1 MSQRPVVRR
10 GALLRLGTALM
21 LVLMMIVPAGAAP
34 LDPNGTFIDDDDSI
48 HEPSIEAIA
57 AVGVTLGCNP
67 PDNDLFCPRD
77 AVSRAEMATFLIRA
91 VELST
96 PVPTPTEPDAF
107 VDDDD
112 SVHEEN
118 IDKLAQLGVTR
129 GCNPPAN
136 DRFCPENPLTR
147 GQMAAFLTRAFG
159 YVDADPATDRFVD
172 DDTSVFEG
180 DIEALASAGVTVGC
194 NPPLNDRFCPGDPV
208 TRAQMATF
216 LTRALGLTPLAP
228 PSVEDAALVRP
239 AFLLDQPEDGPYV
252 ATLARYVPQGQDS
265 AERAVEELLAGLNAA
280 ETSQVPAFS
289 TAVPDG
295 TELLGLEIAGGV
307 ATVDLSDEF
316 DDGGGSA
323 SMFGRL
329 AQLTFT
335 LVPFDGIDE
344 VMLELE
350 GVPVDTFSSE
360 GIEIGDGLDA
370 AFFTDTGVMPE
381 KLPLSPA
388 WWEFVES
395 PFTVT
400 GYSRAFEATVNW
412 QLYDNDGALLVE
424 GFATTGS
431 SGPDFGPMTFEVTYT
446 VDRPQV
452 GELMVF
458 EYSAK
463 DGSVI
468 DLRETAL
475 WLMP

>member
-1 MSQRPVVRR
+1 MSKRPLVRR
-10 GALLRLGTALM
+10 SALLRLGTAFM
-21 LVLMMIVPAGAAP
+21 LVLMMMVPAGAQP
-34 LDPNGTFIDDDDSI
+34 LDPNGTFVDDDGSV
-48 HEPSIEAIA
+48 HEASIEAIA
-57 AVGVTLGCNP
+57 EAGVTRGCNP
-67 PDNDLFCPRD
+67 PVNDLFCPEEP
-77 AVSRAEMATFLIRA
+77 VSRAEMATFLIRA

-96 PVPTPTEPDAF
+96 PVPAPTDPDAF

-112 SVHEEN
+112 SVHEED
-118 IDKLAQLGVTR
+118 IDKLAELGVTR
-129 GCNPPAN
+129 GCNPPVN
-136 DRFCPENPLTR
+136 DRFCPEDSVTR
-147 GQMAAFLTRAFG
+147 GQMAAFLTRAFS
-159 YVDADPATDRFVD
+159 YTDSDPAADRFTD
-172 DDTSVFEG
+172 DDTSVFEA

-194 NPPLNDRFCPGDPV
+194 NPPVNDMYCPEDPV

-228 PSVEDAALVRP
+228 PSVDAAALVRP

-252 ATLARYVPQGQDS
+252 ATLARYVPAGSDTP
-265 AERAVEELLAGLNAA
+265 ERAVEEMLSGLNEP

-289 TAVPDG
+289 TAVPEG
-295 TELLGLEIAGGV
+295 SELLGLEIAGGV
-307 ATVDLSDEF
+307 ATVDLSGEF

-335 LVPFDGIDE
+335 LLPFDGVDE
-344 VMLELE
+344 VMMELE
-350 GVPVDTFSSE
+350 GVPVDSFSSE
-360 GIEIGDGLDA
+360 GIEIGDGLDV
-370 AFFTDTGVMPE
+370 AFFTDIGVIPE

-412 QLYDNDGALLVE
+412 QLYDNDGALIAE
-424 GFATTGS
+424 GFETTGS
-431 SGPDFGPMTFEVTYT
+431 SGPDFGPMTFEVSYT

-458 EYSAK
+458 EYSAR

-468 DLRETAL
+468 DLRETVL

>member
-1 MSQRPVVRR
+1 MSKRPFVRR
-10 GALLRLGTALM
+10 GALLRLGTAFL
-21 LVLMMIVPAGAAP
+21 LVLMMIVPAGAQP
-34 LDPNGTFIDDDDSI
+34 LDPIGTFLDDDDSV
-48 HEPSIEAIA
+48 HQASIEAIA
-57 AVGVTLGCNP
+57 EAGITLGCNP
-67 PDNDLFCPRD
+67 PDNDLFCPEEP
-77 AVSRAEMATFLIRA
+77 VSRGEMATFLIRG

-96 PVPTPTEPDAF
+96 PVPSPTDPDAF

-112 SVHEEN
+112 SVHEEA
-118 IDKLAQLGVTR
+118 IDQLAELGVIR
-129 GCNPPAN
+129 GCNPPVN
-136 DRFCPENPLTR
+136 DLFCPEDSVTR

-159 YVDADPATDRFVD
+159 YSDADPANDRFTD
-172 DDTSVFEG
+172 DDTSVFEA

-194 NPPLNDRFCPGDPV
+194 NPPDNDLYCPDDPV

-216 LTRALGLTPLAP
+216 LTRAFDLTPLAP
-228 PSVEDAALVRP
+228 PSVDDASLVRP

-252 ATLARYVPQGQDS
+252 ATLARYVPEGSDT
-265 AERAVEELLAGLNAA
+265 AERAVEEMLMGLADA

-289 TAVPDG
+289 TAVPEG
-295 TELLGLEIAGGV
+295 TELLGLEIAGGI
-307 ATVDLSDEF
+307 ATVDLTGEF

-335 LVPFDGIDE
+335 LLPFDGVDE
-344 VMLELE
+344 VMLELD

-360 GIEIGDGLDA
+360 GIEIGDGLDVG
-370 AFFTDTGVMPE
+370 FFTDVGVIPE
-381 KLPLSPA
+381 KLPLAPA

-412 QLYDNDGALLVE
+412 QLYNNDGALIAE
-424 GFATTGS
+424 GFETTGS
-431 SGPDFGPMTFEVTYT
+431 SGPDFGPMTFEVSYT